1 MFVPRIRCCRSRVKK
16 TIFTFS
22 FIRSNAP
29 FYFHFTSL
37 LAGKVHVEVDQR
49 MYSNGVFFVCLNI
62 SQLRIT
68 NQQHTVY
75 IMSEI
80 WYIGLSWHTCIL
92 VPMANVYYSLKS
104 RIFFYRRGHFF
115 INTLSLKSYL
125 CQRAKG

>member
-1 MFVPRIRCCRSRVKK
+1 MKK

-49 MYSNGVFFVCLNI
+49 MYSNGFFVCLFVCLNI

-75 IMSEI
+75 
-80 WYIGLSWHTCIL
+80 
-92 VPMANVYYSLKS
+92 V
-104 RIFFYRRGHFF
+104 
-115 INTLSLKSYL
+115 
-125 CQRAKG
+125 